1 MTKRERAFFV
11 KRVRDGKK
19 GFAKADYGKR
29 EVAIEDIGKRKPKK
43 PKHKKNGVHQTG
55 AHPCDLAITSHDL
68 APGIHVADRIV
79 QTAKDT
85 RWHSPF
91 HTIGERF

>member
-1 MTKRERAFFV
+1 MTKRKRAFFV

-29 EVAIEDIGKRKPKK
+29 EVAIEDIGKSSGSPKSLSIK
-43 PKHKKNGVHQTG
+43 G
-55 AHPCDLAITSHDL
+55 A
-68 APGIHVADRIV
+68 
-79 QTAKDT
+79 AKDT